1 MAFMAMRKNLD
12 DRARKKELDAIFL
25 KFDKNHNGELMIQY
39 GCIQECWIS
48 GKIFVKDFISDIEE
62 LDVKVDA
69 QEKKKLKDLA
79 DVDGQVM
86 DESKI
91 ECHDIWFHS

>member
-1 MAFMAMRKNLD
+1 M
-12 DRARKKELDAIFL
+12 
-25 KFDKNHNGELMIQY
+25 
-39 GCIQECWIS
+39 
-48 GKIFVKDFISDIEE
+48 KDFISDIEE

-69 QEKKKLKDLA
+69 QEKKKLNDLA

-91 ECHDIWFHS
+91 GRHDIWFHSYQNLLSVTTVNLQNCSQASTRTAMELLAKLRSPASTRWPST

>member
-1 MAFMAMRKNLD
+1 M
-12 DRARKKELDAIFL
+12 
-25 KFDKNHNGELMIQY
+25 
-39 GCIQECWIS
+39 
-48 GKIFVKDFISDIEE
+48 KDFISDIEE